1 MHHRRLLKAA
11 GQDRKADEEP
21 SPVLAAPPTGSVAPV
36 PVAGLVARHTA
47 AEHHGSD
54 GSTMDSGERRAGGL
68 SIHALRPRSDRTTTP
83 ARAIRRVSLFVP
95 HKDGA
100 KSVFINDY
108 HFIYRL
114 GAAKMSSSAE
124 VGGHAVVLSDF
135 TDFNGLAQ
143 AASADLEKSASV
155 RKSAH
160 DRFEFA
166 DITWG
171 WNGAR
176 ELFPVPDGKH
186 CCDFGGK
193 QIAIMMQI
201 AHSSTLDEA
210 PGDLKED
217 VNFQRALALLRSKQR
232 PEGAATAEGSTDP
245 FQFDYSAMPTSLRW
259 KVGKEPKQSFVYP
272 RFEADGE
279 TPTTFTSFMSQRMVP
294 Y

>member
-1 MHHRRLLKAA
+1 MHHRRPLKAA
-11 GQDRKADEEP
+11 GQGTKADEEP

-47 AEHHGSD
+47 AEHHGSN

-68 SIHALRPRSDRTTTP
+68 SIHSLRPRSDRTTTP

-114 GAAKMSSSAE
+114 GVAKMSSSAE
-124 VGGHAVVLSDF
+124 VRGHAIVLSDF
-135 TDFNGLAQ
+135 TDFNGLAE
-143 AASADLEKSASV
+143 AARADLEKPASV
-155 RKSAH
+155 RASAR

-171 WNGAR
+171 WKGGER

-201 AHSSTLDEA
+201 AHGSTLDE
-210 PGDLKED
+210 PPKDLKQD
-217 VNFQRALALLRSKQR
+217 VNFNRAWDLLQSKQR

-259 KVGKEPKQSFVYP
+259 KSGK
-272 RFEADGE
+272 RAE
-279 TPTTFTSFMSQRMVP
+279 TVIRIPQIRS
-294 Y
+294 